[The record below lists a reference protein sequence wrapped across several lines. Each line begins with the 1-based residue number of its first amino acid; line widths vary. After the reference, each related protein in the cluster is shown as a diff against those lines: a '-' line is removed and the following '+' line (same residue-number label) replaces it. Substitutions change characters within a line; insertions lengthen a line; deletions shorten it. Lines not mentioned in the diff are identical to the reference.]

1 MQFPINLMCL
11 HRMRRTLKRDKK
23 KKLRE
28 ERERERERENEVHQV
43 KLGFRR

>member
-1 MQFPINLMCL
+1 MCL
-11 HRMRRTLKRDKK
+11 HRMERTLKRDKK

-28 ERERERERENEVHQV
+28 EERERERENEVHQV